1 MNADISLTQVL
12 HALNGTLPPEFG
24 PVTAGNVVF
33 AWEKEVRFQ
42 TRPYQISS
50 EAIVQAE
57 DFPGPFADSWAAG
70 PDWWNAGVMPLMDG
84 GFLIT
89 VAAGRGVG
97 NPCPSLN
104 VSDERQALAEII
116 HAKIVKTNTLTAVN

>member
-1 MNADISLTQVL
+1 MKTEISLTQL
-12 HALNGTLPPEFG
+12 LYALNDTLPPEFG
-24 PVTAGNVVF
+24 RVAADTVVF

-70 PDWWNAGVMPLMDG
+70 PDWWNASVMPLMDG

-89 VAAGRGVG
+89 VAAGHGVG

-104 VSDERQALAEII
+104 VSYERQALAEII
-116 HAKIVKTNTLTAVN
+116 NAKIVKTNTLMAVN